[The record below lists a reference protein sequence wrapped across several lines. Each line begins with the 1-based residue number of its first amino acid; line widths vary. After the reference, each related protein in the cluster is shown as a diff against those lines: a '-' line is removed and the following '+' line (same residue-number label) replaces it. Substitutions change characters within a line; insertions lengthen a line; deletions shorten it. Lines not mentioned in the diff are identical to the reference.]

1 MNRASSTKPKTA
13 AGRKDPAGPQATA
26 GRKAAAARQAVP
38 KTESKGATAR
48 RRAPARRGEGGKLRE
63 DIIETTSR
71 LLAEEGNP
79 DALSL
84 RAIARD
90 VGVAT
95 TSIYLHFPDIESLV
109 TVVKEQHFAELTGEL
124 WHAAEQAGDD
134 PFERL
139 LAMAHTYVRYG
150 LDNPGHYRVLF
161 SSTATSE
168 PSDPQRQFIGE
179 EGFDLLRDTLARL
192 VSPDEDPT
200 LVAVHCWTAM
210 HGLISL
216 RVRRRKFP
224 WPPIDT
230 QLEDLIRRLVGR
242 R

>member
-1 MNRASSTKPKTA
+1 MNRASGTKSET
-13 AGRKDPAGPQATA
+13 TA
-26 GRKAAAARQAVP
+26 GLEKAAVPTATAAAAR
-38 KTESKGATAR
+38 R
-48 RRAPARRGEGGKLRE
+48 RSPARRGEGGKLRD
-63 DIIETTSR
+63 DIIETTSG
-71 LLAEEGNP
+71 LLADEGNP

-84 RAIARD
+84 RAIARE

-109 TVVKEQHFAELTGEL
+109 TVVKEQRFAELTGEL
-124 WHAAEQAGDD
+124 RQAADGAGDD

-150 LDNPGHYRVLF
+150 LDNPGHYRVMF
-161 SSTATSE
+161 SSTATSL
-168 PSDPQRQFIGE
+168 PSDRHRRFIGE
-179 EGFDLLRDTLARL
+179 EGFDMLRDTVAQI
-192 VSPDEDPT
+192 VGADEDAN

-210 HGLISL
+210 HGLIML
-216 RVRRRKFP
+216 RVRRRQFP
-224 WPPIDT
+224 WPPIDE